1 MDPIMIFKSAA
12 VLESL
17 AKYFGLI
24 ESVSADVKRL
34 RHEPFNSAIDFLELA
49 KGTNDE
55 VQQQKHVREAMIKFT
70 EAMSLEDNENLIS
83 SYVGRAM
90 CLYLLGEEDNAKNT
104 FAKIHNVKL
113 TRPQEIK
120 AIGKGLLVP
129 QSMGSY
135 LAGLPGRI
143 YDSFI
148 LLAKRREEL
157 NEHKQRALNFTIEN
171 KKL

>member
-1 MDPIMIFKSAA
+1 MIFKSAA

-55 VQQQKHVREAMIKFT
+55 GQQQKHVREAMIKFT
-70 EAMSLEDNENLIS
+70 EAMSLEDNENFIS

-90 CLYLLGEEDNAKNT
+90 CLYLLGEEDNARNT

-120 AIGKGLLVP
+120 AI
-129 QSMGSY
+129 
-135 LAGLPGRI
+135 A
-143 YDSFI
+143 
-148 LLAKRREEL
+148 
-157 NEHKQRALNFTIEN
+157 
-171 KKL
+171 